1 MDEKLIIL
9 FIIIGAV
16 VALGLIVLV
25 IFLVNKSRTKNKKLS
40 QAKQDEML
48 IEGLGGENNIES
60 IVSVVGSRLSVKL
73 FDAELLKRDLLKEA
87 GITSVIVMSNKVTLV
102 IENRAKELSKSLE
115 KLASSRN
122 SNN

>member
-9 FIIIGAV
+9 FIVIGAV

-25 IFLVNKSRTKNKKLS
+25 IFLINKSRTKNKKLS
-40 QAKQDEML
+40 QAKQDEKL

-60 IVSVVGSRLSVKL
+60 IVSVVGSRLSIKL
-73 FDAELLKRDLLKEA
+73 SDPELLKRDLLKEA

-102 IENRAKELSKSLE
+102 IENRAKELSISLE
-115 KLASSRN
+115 KLAASRN
-122 SNN
+122 RNN

>member
-25 IFLVNKSRTKNKKLS
+25 IFLVKKSRTKNKILN
-40 QAKQDEML
+40 QAKQDEKL

-102 IENRAKELSKSLE
+102 IENRAKELSRSLE

-122 SNN
+122 SNK

>member
-25 IFLVNKSRTKNKKLS
+25 IFFVNKSRTKNKKLS
-40 QAKQDEML
+40 QDKQDEKL

>member
-25 IFLVNKSRTKNKKLS
+25 IFLVNKSRTNNKKLN
-40 QAKQDEML
+40 QAKQDEKL

-102 IENRAKELSKSLE
+102 IENRAKELSRSLE

-122 SNN
+122 SNK

>member
-25 IFLVNKSRTKNKKLS
+25 IFLVKKSKTKNKILN
-40 QAKQDEML
+40 QAKQDEKL
-48 IEGLGGENNIES
+48 VEGLGGENNIES

>member
-25 IFLVNKSRTKNKKLS
+25 IFLVNKSRTNNKKLN
-40 QAKQDEML
+40 QAKQDEKL

>member
-25 IFLVNKSRTKNKKLS
+25 IFLVNKRRTKNKKLS
-40 QAKQDEML
+40 QDKQDEKL

>member
-9 FIIIGAV
+9 FIVIGAV

-40 QAKQDEML
+40 QAKQDEKL

-102 IENRAKELSKSLE
+102 IENRAKELSRSLE

-122 SNN
+122 SNK

>member
-25 IFLVNKSRTKNKKLS
+25 IFLVNKSRKKSKKLS

-102 IENRAKELSKSLE
+102 IENRAKELSRSLE

-122 SNN
+122 SNK

>member
-40 QAKQDEML
+40 QDKQDEKL

-102 IENRAKELSKSLE
+102 IENRAKELSRSLE

-122 SNN
+122 SNK

>member
-40 QAKQDEML
+40 QAKQDEKL

-102 IENRAKELSKSLE
+102 IENRAKELSRSLE

-122 SNN
+122 GNK

>member
-16 VALGLIVLV
+16 AALGLIVLV
-25 IFLVNKSRTKNKKLS
+25 IFLVNKSRKKSKKLNR
-40 QAKQDEML
+40 AKQDEKL

-60 IVSVVGSRLSVKL
+60 IVSVVGSRLSIKL
-73 FDAELLKRDLLKEA
+73 FDTELLKRDLLKEA
-87 GITSVIVMSNKVTLV
+87 GITSVIVMSNKVILV

>member
-16 VALGLIVLV
+16 AALGLIVLV
-25 IFLVNKSRTKNKKLS
+25 IFLVNKSRKKSKKLNR
-40 QAKQDEML
+40 AKQDEKL

-102 IENRAKELSKSLE
+102 IENRAKELSRSLE

-122 SNN
+122 SNK

>member
-25 IFLVNKSRTKNKKLS
+25 IFLVSKSRTKSKKLS
-40 QAKQDEML
+40 QAKQDEKL

-102 IENRAKELSKSLE
+102 IENRAKELSRSLE

-122 SNN
+122 SNK